1 MHFDKRFLIV
11 LIVFFFISIAAVS
24 ANDLNS
30 TESIEMDCNDTS
42 SIGEVDSSADDLAE
56 GNAKS
61 AQGSN
66 LGRANGC
73 IRFGI
78 QENHR

>member
-56 GNAKS
+56 GNATGNDS
-61 AQGSN
+61 ASVEKTTPRKMLQ
-66 LGRANGC
+66 AA
-73 IRFGI
+73 F
-78 QENHR
+78 